1 MIILLFYDEE
11 NIYITWEKRKSI
23 MAAVIKRRVIRRVGE
38 VGTWLRV
45 SLRDGVPSARNS
57 RVRDATSR
65 WRHRWRNSSASDAE
79 CHKVSTRYWYL
90 WSISTNRVFY
100 RQINDRENMFRL
112 TYWSS
117 NDENNTLTRW
127 VGKSPS
133 LLSIVLSI
141 QKRQNTW
148 VEFNVPLDT

>member
-1 MIILLFYDEE
+1 
-11 NIYITWEKRKSI
+11 

-79 CHKVSTRYWYL
+79 CHKVSTIDIDIYDQ
-90 WSISTNRVFY
+90 SVPIVSFT
-100 RQINDRENMFRL
+100 DR
-112 TYWSS
+112 
-117 NDENNTLTRW
+117 
-127 VGKSPS
+127 
-133 LLSIVLSI
+133 
-141 QKRQNTW
+141 
-148 VEFNVPLDT
+148 